1 MAGASPEQIME
12 ALNQVRSS
20 IGIRGAFG
28 LEAWRATFRPD
39 IPTILRVA
47 ELR

>member
-1 MAGASPEQIME
+1 ME
-12 ALNQVRSS
+12 ALNLMGSW
-20 IGIRGAFG
+20 IGICEAVG

-39 IPTILRVA
+39 IPTIDRMV